1 MGAIHFSLHDK
12 LLEYL
17 KRNLPLSFF
26 FETGTYQ
33 AVTTRAAA
41 PHFEHVYTVEF
52 SPELYASAQT
62 AVNAFP
68 NITALQGS
76 SPDVLRQYRGEL
88 SDKSVLFWLDAHWCG
103 ATTAGKL
110 AECPLLEELDAI
122 GTLNNMSVILIDDAR
137 YFLGPPPHPH
147 NAADWPTICQVTDKL
162 RSLSSRHDIWII
174 NDVLIFAPVHIA
186 SSIVA
191 YGRDYG
197 VDLSSLAQLAA
208 QAIRQARGLQQK

>member
-12 LLEYL
+12 LLECL
-17 KRNLPLSFF
+17 KRNLPLSIF

-33 AVTTRAAA
+33 AVTTRIAA

-52 SPELYASAQT
+52 SPELHASAQA

-68 NITALQGS
+68 NITALHGS

-103 ATTAGKL
+103 SITAGKQ

-122 GTLNNMSVILIDDAR
+122 GTLNHTSVILIDDAR

-147 NAADWPTICQVTDKL
+147 NAGDWPTIGQVIDKL
-162 RSLSSRHDIWII
+162 RSLSTRHDVWII
-174 NDVLIFAPVHIA
+174 NDVLIFAPGDIA
-186 SSIVA
+186 ASIVA

-197 VDLSSLAQLAA
+197 ADLSVLAQLAA
-208 QAIRQARGLQQK
+208 RAIRQARDLQQK